1 MLYNSFLM
9 KLEPTK
15 LPLTA
20 KDFDTQKVGLC
31 AGCGCGCGYILY
43 LKDNKIVDLYGHPSD
58 KRGVGSFCTKGITYI
73 QEISKNPIR
82 LKGIFFKHG
91 EELKSIDLS
100 HAIELLKEKL
110 SKGKPAFLLGRHAG
124 IEEYLLAKD
133 ITEDVFVDAP
143 VVDFIP
149 SSLHPTQWKGS
160 KFILSVDAEPVFS
173 EVMATRWLVDAIES
187 GAYLFC
193 LSSRYETLCAKAKER
208 RLLKPNLMMDFLE
221 SLLDPEKK
229 EERIE
234 FVKKS
239 LFLLRGSLVLIGAH
253 LLNSPF
259 EKKVVELI
267 ARLKNKYGINYGFV
281 GDLMPFP
288 AKRLEEFFERLE
300 EFDNLVVFGNLFRY
314 FKEEHLKALEK
325 KFVVS
330 FQVFPNITAHYSHLL
345 FASTMFYERDFI
357 NYRHGFGY
365 LVYSPKTLEPEEG
378 IYNPYE
384 VLSST
389 FSKKVEVDAF
399 LQDMGL
405 DPQRLKEEGEAYLK
419 GKDIALVKDMGGEIP
434 RSDLFLYTDSTLVE
448 DLGHWNPWTHDMER
462 FQRAYINPHTVKRL
476 GLRHSIEIRGVSFE
490 LHTTENIAE
499 GVIFIPSEYEEF
511 QPFDPGYRVGAFAQ
525 RPYHRYEVL
534 I

>member
-1 MLYNSFLM
+1 
-9 KLEPTK
+9 
-15 LPLTA
+15 
-20 KDFDTQKVGLC
+20 
-31 AGCGCGCGYILY
+31 
-43 LKDNKIVDLYGHPSD
+43 
-58 KRGVGSFCTKGITYI
+58 
-73 QEISKNPIR
+73 
-82 LKGIFFKHG
+82 
-91 EELKSIDLS
+91 
-100 HAIELLKEKL
+100 
-110 SKGKPAFLLGRHAG
+110 
-124 IEEYLLAKD
+124 
-133 ITEDVFVDAP
+133 
-143 VVDFIP
+143 
-149 SSLHPTQWKGS
+149 
-160 KFILSVDAEPVFS
+160 
-173 EVMATRWLVDAIES
+173 
-187 GAYLFC
+187 
-193 LSSRYETLCAKAKER
+193 
-208 RLLKPNLMMDFLE
+208 MMDFLE

-462 FQRAYINPHTVKRL
+462 FQRAYINPHTAKRL

-511 QPFDPGYRVGAFAQ
+511 QPFDPGYRVGAFTQ
-525 RPYHRYEVL
+525 RPYNRYEVL